1 MHALTMRDYY
11 LKLETEAENASE
23 DYGVA
28 EIESKDDHVAK
39 KESKDDVAKNDSK
52 VVDKN
57 ETKYDVPENE
67 DYDVAE
73 DASED
78 DDVAN
83 NESKGDD
90 VLPENESED
99 YDVAENTSE
108 DDDVAEIESK
118 DDVAENGRDIRI
130 NNKAAGIYSDDK
142 LRFLVHNSNADG
154 LRFLLTFMNKYHS
167 LPAFFKS
174 ELCRVFFK
182 NTTLST
188 LRDIFTHRQ
197 ELTSYYR
204 HSRFYP
210 YPDKGMI
217 TSCFACC
224 ATDRGHCTCPILPMA
239 FYVYCGD
246 SCPDTFKCTRCA
258 GIKFG
263 VFLYFF
269 HCKICHEN
277 YEASTKY
284 QPYPQVSYPKSRFFS
299 L

>member
-1 MHALTMRDYY
+1 MGKLLKRLDNHLTRSHKGVTRAMNDRQPPRQFASHSKGVVCRFPNCQKEVLHLDKHVKNMHALTMRDYY

-78 DDVAN
+78 DDVAEDASEDDDVANNASKDDDVAN

-90 VLPENESED
+90 VLRENESED

-130 NNKAAGIYSDDK
+130 NNKAAGY
-142 LRFLVHNSNADG
+142 
-154 LRFLLTFMNKYHS
+154 LLGRQV
-167 LPAFFKS
+167 AFFGA
-174 ELCRVFFK
+174 
-182 NTTLST
+182 
-188 LRDIFTHRQ
+188 Q
-197 ELTSYYR
+197 
-204 HSRFYP
+204 
-210 YPDKGMI
+210 
-217 TSCFACC
+217 
-224 ATDRGHCTCPILPMA
+224 
-239 FYVYCGD
+239 
-246 SCPDTFKCTRCA
+246 FKCRWPS
-258 GIKFG
+258 FPSH
-263 VFLYFF
+263 F
-269 HCKICHEN
+269 
-277 YEASTKY
+277 YEQISQFASI
-284 QPYPQVSYPKSRFFS
+284 F
-299 L
+299 